1 MSKHQA
7 GITDSVPLHGRH
19 LFFVAHPGISAE
31 RALRA
36 LRDYAD
42 GNATVV
48 GLGQSLLLALGRN
61 VPGLGVFPSHAGAG
75 VEVPSTPFAVW
86 CWLRG
91 SDRGELVHRSR
102 QLERALAPDLTLSHG
117 IDVFKFKS
125 GLDLTGFEDGTENPE
140 GAAALQAALVS
151 GMGPGLDG
159 SSFVA
164 VLQWLHDLDR
174 FEAMPADVQ
183 DNTIG
188 RHKQGNEEI
197 DEAPP
202 SAHVKRTAQE
212 SFDPE
217 AFILRRSMPWAGDK
231 QAGLM
236 FVAFGKSFA
245 AFEALLRRMVG
256 VEDGIVDA
264 LFSFTRPVSG
274 SYFWC
279 PPMLK
284 GRLDLRAIGL

>member
-1 MSKHQA
+1 MSKHQT
-7 GITDSVPLHGRH
+7 GITDAVPQHGRH
-19 LFFVAHPGISAE
+19 LFFVATPGCSAE
-31 RALRA
+31 RSLLALREN
-36 LRDYAD
+36 AD
-42 GNATVV
+42 GISTVV
-48 GLGQSLLLALGRN
+48 GLGQSLLLALGRT
-61 VPGLGVFPSHAGAG
+61 VAGMGVFPSLAGAG
-75 VEVPSTPFAVW
+75 LEVPSTPFALW

-91 SDRGELVHRSR
+91 SDRGELLHRSR
-102 QLERALAPDLTLSHG
+102 QLEHALAPDLALSHG
-117 IDVFKFKS
+117 IDVFKYQS
-125 GLDLTGFEDGTENPE
+125 GLDLTGYEDGTENPE
-140 GAAALQAALVS
+140 GADALQAALAA
-151 GMGPGLDG
+151 GMGAGLDG

-164 VLQWLHDLDR
+164 VQQWLHDLDR
-174 FEAMPADVQ
+174 FEAKTAEAQ
-183 DNTIG
+183 DHIIG
-188 RHKQGNEEI
+188 RHKLGNEEI

-217 AFILRRSMPWAGDK
+217 AFILRRSMPWAHDK

-245 AFEALLRRMVG
+245 AYDALLRRMVG
-256 VEDGIVDA
+256 MEDGIVDA

-284 GRLDLRAIGL
+284 GQLDLRAVGL

>member
-7 GITDSVPLHGRH
+7 GITDAIPQHGRQ
-19 LFFVAHPGISAE
+19 LFFVAQPGCSAG
-31 RALRA
+31 RALCA
-36 LRDYAD
+36 LRDHAD
-42 GNATVV
+42 GNATVA
-48 GLGQSLLLALGRN
+48 GFGQSMLLALGRN
-61 VPGLGVFPSHAGAG
+61 VPGMGIFPAHAGAG
-75 VEVPSTPFAVW
+75 FEVPSTPFAIW

-91 SDRGELVHRSR
+91 DDPGELVHRSR
-102 QLERALAPDLTLSHG
+102 QLERALAPDLVLSHSV
-117 IDVFKFKS
+117 DVFKFKS

-140 GAAALQAALVS
+140 GAAALQAALAA
-151 GMGPGLDG
+151 GKGPGLDG

-164 VLQWLHDLDR
+164 VQQWLHDLDR
-174 FEAMPADVQ
+174 FDAMSADAQ
-183 DNTIG
+183 DNSIG

-197 DEAPP
+197 DGAPP

-217 AFILRRSMPWAGDK
+217 AFILRRSMPWATDQ

-236 FVAFGKSFA
+236 FVAFGQSFA
-245 AFEALLRRMVG
+245 AFEALLHRMVG
-256 VEDGIVDA
+256 ADDGIVDA

-284 GRLDLRAIGL
+284 GQLDLRAVGL

>member
-1 MSKHQA
+1 MSNHQT
-7 GITDSVPLHGRH
+7 GITDAVPQHGRH
-19 LFFVAHPGISAE
+19 LFFVAQPGCSAE
-31 RALRA
+31 RALLA
-36 LRDYAD
+36 LRKNAD
-42 GNATVV
+42 GCTVVV

-61 VPGLGVFPSHAGAG
+61 VPGLAVFPSYAGAG
-75 VEVPSTPFAVW
+75 FEVPSTPFALW

-91 SDRGELVHRSR
+91 SDRGELAHLSR
-102 QLERALAPDLTLSHG
+102 QLEHALAPDLALSHG
-117 IDVFKFKS
+117 IDVFKYQS

-140 GAAALQAALVS
+140 GAAALQAALAA
-151 GMGPGLDG
+151 GMGAGLDG

-164 VLQWLHDLDR
+164 VQQWLHDLDR
-174 FEAMPADVQ
+174 FEAMPAAAQ

-197 DEAPP
+197 EEAPP

-217 AFILRRSMPWAGDK
+217 AFILRRSMPWAHDK

-245 AFEALLRRMVG
+245 AYDALLHRMVG
-256 VEDGIVDA
+256 MEDGIVDA
-264 LFSFTRPVSG
+264 LFSFTRPISG